1 MDCSMPGSSVVH
13 YLRSLLN
20 FMSIELVMLSNHL
33 RLCCPLFLL
42 PSIFLSISLFHRVS
56 SFHQVAKVLE
66 LQLQHQSFQ
75 WMFRV
80 DFLLDWLVW
89 SPCSPRDSQ
98 ESSPTP
104 AASEQLLFY
113 PLWRAWLSVLSV
125 GLPAHLPT
133 GEGTW
138 SLKSKMVTFIFLPF
152 FPSPIQK

>member
-75 WMFRV
+75 WSQGWLLLGLTGLISLQYKGLSKSLLQHHNLKASILSCSAFFMV
-80 DFLLDWLVW
+80 QLSHPYMITGKTIALTIWTLLAKWCLCFLIRYLN
-89 SPCSPRDSQ
+89 
-98 ESSPTP
+98 
-104 AASEQLLFY
+104 
-113 PLWRAWLSVLSV
+113 LS
-125 GLPAHLPT
+125 
-133 GEGTW
+133 
-138 SLKSKMVTFIFLPF
+138 
-152 FPSPIQK
+152 